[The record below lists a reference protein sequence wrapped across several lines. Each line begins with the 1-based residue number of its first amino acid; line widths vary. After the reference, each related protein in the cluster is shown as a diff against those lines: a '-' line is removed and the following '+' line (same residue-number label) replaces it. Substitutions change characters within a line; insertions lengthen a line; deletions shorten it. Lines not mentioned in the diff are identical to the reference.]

1 MAFVTIPLILHR
13 FENCPHQYFAE
24 IYLFFEKVMLD
35 IKTFLNATKAE
46 ILSRSNKTHSNHCE
60 CLPRSHF
67 ELSRVINMLLKV

>member
-35 IKTFLNATKAE
+35 IKTFLNARKAE
-46 ILSRSNKTHSNHCE
+46 IF
-60 CLPRSHF
+60 CL
-67 ELSRVINMLLKV
+67 EVIKRILIIANVYQEAILNLVG

>member
-35 IKTFLNATKAE
+35 IKTFFNARKAE
-46 ILSRSNKTHSNHCE
+46 IF
-60 CLPRSHF
+60 CL
-67 ELSRVINMLLKV
+67 EVIKRILIIANVYQEAILNLVG